1 MVVKL
6 LAEDS
11 EIRKKIKKFY
21 EKRRIE
27 TALSLV
33 PSTNEHAY
41 ALDVGCAFGILAQSI
56 TKKGYLYVGLDTSK
70 EQIKSAKSINK
81 FIDFLIADAHHLP
94 FRRCFELII
103 ALELIEHLSEP
114 FSLLK
119 EVKHLLSD
127 EGYLLIS
134 TPNKL
139 SLEGFKGKIYEIVS
153 GKRWDAWGGRGH
165 KRIFS
170 STEFLNILENYFSI
184 VRTVGYYYLP
194 HIPFIEKLNDLY
206 ITGRHV
212 RYINISHKPLNMFG
226 FQTIVL
232 CKNDT

>member
-1 MVVKL
+1 MVKL
-6 LAEDS
+6 FAENT
-11 EIRKKIKKFY
+11 EIRKKLKKFY

-33 PSTNEHAY
+33 PSTNEPAY
-41 ALDVGCAFGILAQSI
+41 ALDMGCAFGILAQNI
-56 TKKGYLYVGLDTSK
+56 IRKGYVYVGLDISRGQVK
-70 EQIKSAKSINK
+70 LAKSINK
-81 FIDFLIADAHHLP
+81 FMDFLIADAHHIP
-94 FRRCFELII
+94 FRRFFRLII

-119 EVKHLLSD
+119 EVKQLLPD
-127 EGYLLIS
+127 GGYLLIS

-153 GKRWDAWGGRGH
+153 GKRWDAWGGSGH

-170 STEFLNILENYFSI
+170 STEFLSILENYFSI
-184 VRTVGYYYLP
+184 VGTVGYYYLP
-194 HIPFIEKLNDLY
+194 HIPFIEKLNDLC
-206 ITGRHV
+206 ITGRPI
-212 RYINISHKPLNMFG
+212 RYANISRKPLNMFG

-232 CKNDT
+232 CKNDR